1 MCRWK
6 YEMGI
11 GGMSRL
17 IDRRE
22 RLKTIKIRSDAGRM
36 VDVVT

>member
-1 MCRWK
+1 
-6 YEMGI
+6 MGI

-22 RLKTIKIRSDAGRM
+22 KLKAIKMGSDAGRM
-36 VDVVT
+36 VDVVA

>member
-11 GGMSRL
+11 GGNVQA
-17 IDRRE
+17 DRRE
-22 RLKTIKIRSDAGRM
+22 RLKAIKMGSDAGRM
-36 VDVVT
+36 VDVVV